1 MMREAIIVVV
11 LLANLAGVAMIALD
25 KRRAG
30 LDRRRI
36 SELALVLPVM
46 LGGWP
51 GVLWAMKRFRHKTQ
65 KRSFQ
70 WKLALAIL
78 MSLPVS
84 WLAWCFLW

>member
-1 MMREAIIVVV
+1 MRDAILLIV
-11 LLANLAGVAMIALD
+11 LLANLIGVAMVALD
-25 KRRAG
+25 KRRAR

-36 SELALVLPVM
+36 SERALVVPAM

-78 MSLPVS
+78 MFLPVA
-84 WLAWCFLW
+84 WLTWRFLW

>member
-1 MMREAIIVVV
+1 MVREAVILVV
-11 LLANLAGVAMIALD
+11 LLANLTGAAMIALD
-25 KRRAG
+25 KRRAR
-30 LDRRRI
+30 LDRRRF
-36 SELALVLPVM
+36 SELALVVPAM

-84 WLAWCFLW
+84 WLAWSFLW